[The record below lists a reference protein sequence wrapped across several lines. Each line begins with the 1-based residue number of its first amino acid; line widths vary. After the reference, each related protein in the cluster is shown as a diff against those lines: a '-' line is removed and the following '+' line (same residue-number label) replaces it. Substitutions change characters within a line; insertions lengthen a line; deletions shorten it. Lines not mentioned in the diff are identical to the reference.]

1 MNKSNIPRLIS
12 SAREMQDFSKLRRS
26 EGKKIGFVPTLG
38 ALHVGHLSLVSRANE
53 IADITVVSI
62 FVNPM
67 QFGENEDFDEYIRD
81 LDGDMKKLSEFDVA
95 ALFVPELSEIYPEG
109 FQTSVEVTVLQKP
122 LCGSFRAGHFKGV
135 TTVVLKLF
143 NMVIPDFVVFGRKD
157 YQQLKIVEQMVK
169 DLNIDIQIISVP
181 IVREHDGLAMSSR
194 NNYLS
199 KTDRSSAAYIYKALS
214 TIKESFDNGCDDVTE
229 LITVGND
236 LLLRHGIDDI
246 DYLEIR
252 DGETLDLIKKAVSG
266 SLVAVAVR
274 FGETRLI
281 DNISL

>member
-1 MNKSNIPRLIS
+1 MNKSNLPRLIS
-12 SAREMQDFSKLRRS
+12 SASEMRDFSKQQRS
-26 EGKKIGFVPTLG
+26 EGKKIAYVPTMG
-38 ALHVGHLSLVSRANE
+38 ALHGGHLSLVSRANE
-53 IADITVVSI
+53 IADSTVVSI

-67 QFGENEDFDEYIRD
+67 QFGENEDFNEYIRD
-81 LDGDMKKLSEFDVA
+81 LDGDIEKLSEFKVD
-95 ALFVPELSEIYPEG
+95 ALFVPEIDEIYPEG

-122 LCGSFRAGHFKGV
+122 LCGRFRAGHFRGV
-135 TTVVLKLF
+135 STVVLKLF
-143 NMVIPDFVVFGRKD
+143 NIVIPDFAVFGRKD
-157 YQQLKIVEQMVK
+157 YQQLKIIEKMVN
-169 DLNIDIQIISVP
+169 DLNIDIQIISMP
-181 IVREHDGLAMSSR
+181 ILREHDGLAMSSR

-199 KTDRSSAAYIYKALS
+199 KADRSSAAYISKALK
-214 TIKESFDNGCDDVTE
+214 TIKESFESGCDDTSE
-229 LITVGND
+229 LVSIGND
-236 LLLRHGIDDI
+236 LLLRNGIEDI